1 MPAIGKGVAE
11 QYGGLLMDVRQV
23 VRGGDE
29 ESLPWLEAVEDEDEP
44 RALSARKMLAALAV
58 VLLGAALVAGTLFWL
73 GRSTGNG
80 GSGPPQ
86 LIAAEPGPYKV
97 RPESP
102 GGLDVAGES
111 GTAFA
116 TGAGEETDAQL
127 DLSAVPEEPIAKPQP
142 TPPPPPSATRE
153 AEPSRP
159 EVAPEVPTGPSGS
172 TIQLGAYDNQAQA
185 EAAWK
190 SLSGRFS
197 AIAGM
202 NKFVVPFSTGGRT
215 GYRLRA
221 GAASPADAQR
231 ACQLLKVAGDD
242 CFVVR

>member
-1 MPAIGKGVAE
+1 
-11 QYGGLLMDVRQV
+11 MDVRQV

-73 GRSTGNG
+73 GRSSGNG
-80 GSGPPQ
+80 GSGPPE
-86 LIAAEPGPYKV
+86 LITAAPGPYKV
-97 RPESP
+97 KPENP

-111 GTAFA
+111 GTAYA
-116 TGAGEETDAQL
+116 TSAGEEPEAEL
-127 DLSAVPEEPIAKPQP
+127 DLGAVPEQPIARPAP
-142 TPPPPPSATRE
+142 APREDAPPKRLPGNEEKVPVE
-153 AEPSRP
+153 EPARP
-159 EVAPEVPTGPSGS
+159 ETPAGPAGS

-190 SLSGRFS
+190 ALSGRFS
-197 AIAGM
+197 AISAM
-202 NKFVVPFSTGGRT
+202 NKIVVPFTANGRT

-221 GAASPADAQR
+221 GAASAADAQR
-231 ACQLLKVAGDD
+231 GCQLLKVAGED

>member
-1 MPAIGKGVAE
+1 
-11 QYGGLLMDVRQV
+11 MDVRQV
-23 VRGGDE
+23 VRGGSDE
-29 ESLPWLEAVEDEDEP
+29 ETLPWLEAVEDEDEP

-73 GRSTGNG
+73 GRSSGDG
-80 GSGPPQ
+80 GSGPPE
-86 LIAAEPGPYKV
+86 LIKAEPGPYKV
-97 RPESP
+97 KPENP

-111 GTAFA
+111 GTAYA
-116 TGAGEETDAQL
+116 TSAGEEPDAEL
-127 DLSAVPEEPIAKPQP
+127 DLSAVPETPLARPQP
-142 TPPPPPSATRE
+142 APVEDAPAKRLPGNEQKVPVEEPATKAVSA
-153 AEPSRP
+153 
-159 EVAPEVPTGPSGS
+159 GPAGS

-190 SLSGRFS
+190 SLSGRFP
-197 AIAGM
+197 AVAGM
-202 NKFVVPFSTGGRT
+202 NKIVVPFSANGRT

-221 GAASPADAQR
+221 GAASPAEAQR

>member
-1 MPAIGKGVAE
+1 MAE
-11 QYGGLLMDVRQV
+11 LHGGLLMDIRQV

-29 ESLPWLEAVEDEDEP
+29 ESLPWLEAVDDEDEP

-58 VLLGAALVAGTLFWL
+58 VLLGAALVAGTLFWM
-73 GRSTGNG
+73 GRSSGTG

-97 RPESP
+97 PPENP

-116 TGAGEETDAQL
+116 TGAGEETEAEL
-127 DLSAVPEEPIAKPQP
+127 DLSAVPEEPLAKPQP
-142 TPPPPPSATRE
+142 APPPQPA
-153 AEPSRP
+153 AEEP
-159 EVAPEVPTGPSGS
+159 ERSPKADQPAQPAVAAGPAGS

-190 SLSGRFS
+190 ALSGRFS

-202 NKFVVPFSTGGRT
+202 NKIVVPFSTGGRT

-221 GAASPADAQR
+221 GAASPADARR